1 MTGYIYILSNVS
13 MPNLIKIGCTT
24 RSPEERKRELSK
36 STGIPVDFEI
46 EYEIYSTNIKAIEEE
61 THKK

>member
-1 MTGYIYILSNVS
+1 